1 MKRLGS
7 LTAIGMLLT
16 SSWAVAGTIAVDDT
30 TGRDN
35 FLQQLN
41 SGINAYRAQSSD
53 HFAQVDAAG
62 RSSLQWY
69 NPVQDRNGLYGS
81 VNRTVEET
89 QWAKSNLRVY
99 DLYERLGGNAIDLRQ
114 VYQHQNGRFYVAL
127 DSVGGKWFDSSAD
140 AQGYMLKML
149 VQRSIELPASVREAM
164 AGQNGNDLET
174 VVGTARDALL
184 ANRVF
189 IARGT
194 TTTMTL
200 SGGDYSSAGSS
211 PHLQGPDNIVIEN
224 VQRVASDRITATVRV
239 PADTPLGAGKL
250 LVYGGNSSMTPL
262 DAFEI
267 FVTDGAGSVG
277 APADD
282 HGTTTGAATAL
293 TTGNPTTGRIGANG
307 DVDMFRI
314 TTGGAGTVSA
324 VSSGGTDLVATLED
338 GGGNVIARSDD
349 DGTWY
354 NFSISETLGAGTYY
368 LRVSHC
374 CAGTGDYA
382 VTATFTP

>member
-1 MKRLGS
+1 MTRLGS
-7 LTAIGMLLT
+7 LTVICLLLT
-16 SSWAVAGTIAVDDT
+16 SSWATAGTIAVDDT
-30 TGRDN
+30 GGRDN

-41 SGINAYRAQSSD
+41 GGIDAYRAQSSD
-53 HFAQVDAAG
+53 HFAQVNVAG

-69 NPVQDRNGLYGS
+69 NPIQDRNGLYGS

-149 VQRSIELPASVREAM
+149 IQRSIELPASVRDAI
-164 AGQNGNDLET
+164 AGLNGNDLET
-174 VVGTARDALL
+174 VVATARDALL
-184 ANRVF
+184 QSRVF

-200 SGGDYSSAGSS
+200 SGGDYSSAGST

-224 VQRVASDRITATVRV
+224 AQRVANDRITATVRV

-250 LVYGGNSSMTPL
+250 LVFGSNSSMTAL

-267 FVTDGAGSVG
+267 FVTDGTGSVG

-282 HGTTTGAATAL
+282 HAATTGSATAL
-293 TTGNPTTGRIGANG
+293 TTGNVTAGRIGTDG
-307 DVDMFRI
+307 DVDLFRI
-314 TTGGAGTVSA
+314 TTSGGTVNAS
-324 VSSGGTDLVATLED
+324 SSGGSDLVATLED
-338 GGGNVIARSDD
+338 GVGNVIARSDD

-368 LRVSHC
+368 LRISHC